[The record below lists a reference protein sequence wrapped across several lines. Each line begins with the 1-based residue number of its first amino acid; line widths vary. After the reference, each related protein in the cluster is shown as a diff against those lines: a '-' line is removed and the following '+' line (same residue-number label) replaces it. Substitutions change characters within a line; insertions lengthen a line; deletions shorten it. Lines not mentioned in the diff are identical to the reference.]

1 MGKSIITNWTKDSK
15 GKQLDF
21 ALLFAV
27 LLLLCLG
34 LIALSSASSY
44 SALLDYNNSSYY
56 LIRQIGFAV
65 IGIVAM
71 IVISKINYKIYIK
84 FGYLIYI
91 IGIILMLMVFL
102 PGIGGGA
109 NGANRWLNLGI
120 TRIQPSEIMKLSL
133 VIGLATYLEKNRNKL
148 NSLKGYFV
156 PAIMIGLVCVIMY
169 FQSHLSGAII
179 MLALSA
185 TVILIDGIRFKK
197 IYLLL
202 IAIGLIAIIAGF
214 VLASGS
220 SGYRL
225 ERITAF
231 LNSEED
237 TRGSNWQPTQ
247 SLYAIGAGGVFGKG
261 LGQSR
266 QKYSWLP
273 EAQND
278 FIFSVYAEEFGFI
291 GGVVLIILYAFFIVR
306 GYIISMK
313 ASSKFGLLISATII
327 TMFAIQMVINIAVVT
342 VIFPT
347 TGMPLPFFSAGGTA
361 LVINLAAVGIV
372 LNVSRQGK

>member
-1 MGKSIITNWTKDSK
+1 MEKSIITNLTKDSK

-21 ALLFAV
+21 TLLFAV

-34 LIALSSASSY
+34 LIVLSSASSY
-44 SALLDYNNSSYY
+44 YALTEYNNSSYY

-71 IVISKINYKIYIK
+71 IIISKINYKLYIK

-120 TRIQPSEIMKLSL
+120 TRFQPSEIMKLSL

-148 NSLKGYFV
+148 NSIKGYFV
-156 PAIMIGLVCVIMY
+156 PAMMIGLVCVIMY

-179 MLALSA
+179 MLALSG
-185 TVILIDGIRFKK
+185 TVILVDGIRFKK
-197 IYLLL
+197 IYLVVLVL
-202 IAIGLIAIIAGF
+202 IIFAILAVF
-214 VLASGS
+214 VLSD
-220 SGYRL
+220 GYRL
-225 ERITAF
+225 ERITSFA
-231 LNSEED
+231 NSEQD

-266 QKYSWLP
+266 QKYLWLP

-291 GGVVLIILYAFFIVR
+291 GGVIVIILYSFFIIR
-306 GYIISMK
+306 GYVISMK
-313 ASSKFGLLISATII
+313 SNSKFGMIISAAII
-327 TMFAIQMVINIAVVT
+327 TMFAVQVVINIAVVT